1 MATGDNNERPG
12 QRRIVVRRTR
22 NGARFTPRGR
32 IDGTPREID
41 EVDDAIEPELLERHV
56 REQARATPEDRD
68 DTGGPNPRQ
77 RMLEVEQA
85 GNATYA
91 KEFRL
96 GLLQR
101 LLLRKLPLDQIAQQ
115 LGVSIST
122 IEKDR
127 ALIKKRMREAA
138 KELNIDEMIGG
149 QTFMYDEIA
158 AMAMRIA
165 STTSGERS
173 VPVAMQLA
181 AMRTTLASQADKTRF
196 LQSAGVFD
204 VLRFRKADSG
214 EAMSDIQI
222 LMERTAQMLSGLAD
236 DGMGGFQAFDL
247 NEIEPES
254 EEL

>member
-1 MATGDNNERPG
+1 M
-12 QRRIVVRRTR
+12 
-22 NGARFTPRGR
+22 
-32 IDGTPREID
+32 
-41 EVDDAIEPELLERHV
+41 
-56 REQARATPEDRD
+56 
-68 DTGGPNPRQ
+68 
-77 RMLEVEQA
+77 
-85 GNATYA
+85 
-91 KEFRL
+91 
-96 GLLQR
+96 
-101 LLLRKLPLDQIAQQ
+101 RKLPLDQIAQQ

-165 STTSGERS
+165 STTSGENR

-196 LQSAGVFD
+196 LQTAGVYD

-214 EAMSDIQI
+214 EAMSDIQV